1 MKTGVY
7 KHWSQSEMIQL
18 KNIVDRALTSKSGY
32 NLAAKEFGVSE
43 KSCHMA
49 YRRYKNKLAKLNKST
64 VVDGKPIEQPTV
76 RQEVKP
82 SNTLEISIKGI
93 NLDLNKGKIIIN
105 Y

>member
-7 KHWSQSEMIQL
+7 KHWTQSEMIQL
-18 KNIVDRALTSKSGY
+18 KNIVDKALTAQSGY

-49 YRRYKNKLAKLNKST
+49 YRRYKNKLAQLNKQT
-64 VVDGKPIEQPTV
+64 VVDRKPITQQV
-76 RQEVKP
+76 IKQETKS
-82 SNTLEISIKGI
+82 SNTLEINIKGI

>member
-18 KNIVDRALTSKSGY
+18 KSIVDKALTAQSGY

-49 YRRYKNKLAKLNKST
+49 YRRYKNKLAQLNKSN
-64 VVDGKPIEQPTV
+64 VVNRKPIEQSTV
-76 RQEVKP
+76 RQEVKS
-82 SNTLEISIKGI
+82 SNTLEINIKGI